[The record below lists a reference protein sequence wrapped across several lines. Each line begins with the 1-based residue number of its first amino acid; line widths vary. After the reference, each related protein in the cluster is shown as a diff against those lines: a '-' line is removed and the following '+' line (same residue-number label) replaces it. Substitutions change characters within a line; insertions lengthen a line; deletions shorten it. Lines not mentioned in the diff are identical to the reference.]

1 MDSVQSTST
10 GGDPKKI
17 LLSLL
22 TLKDKKL
29 EYHPIIGKKL
39 RSNRRIRR
47 NFNSVSYTGTLI
59 QGFVVCRKCSALLVK
74 RKSDNSNLIK
84 HLKLH
89 QKVDKILSLSPPL
102 SEPSSVSTVN
112 ISANKMNIGTI
123 VCTAVDS
130 KNDDI
135 SGNDSTEDVES
146 LDTEKCPSAPSDI
159 LSRPQ

>member
-1 MDSVQSTST
+1 MDSVESTRT

-89 QKVDKILSLSPPL
+89 QKVDKILSVSPPR
-102 SEPSSVSTVN
+102 SDPCSVSTVN

-123 VCTAVDS
+123 GSSAVDS

-135 SGNDSTEDVES
+135 SGTDSKEDVQS
-146 LDTEKCPSAPSDI
+146 LCTENCPAPPSEI
-159 LSRPQ
+159 QSRPQ